1 MPGKP
6 NRLKSLLTL
15 AATMVLMIG
24 GATHAGPLDGHA
36 SAYFDGVTTWSGSTA
51 FDNLTGVAGFV
62 DWAVFGP
69 GDFPFGGAGYTPTPG
84 ELVYAYQ
91 VFSTGTDS
99 LSSFQASLDNLAN
112 TVGSFTGLAG
122 DAAIAALLLPLDKAE
137 WQFAGITT
145 ANNSEGL
152 AFSSP
157 KTPKDMFGIVV
168 DGGTFAVVN
177 PVPGPS
183 ETDIPEPMTLSF
195 LGGGAVTL
203 LLRSRRK
210 RR

>member
-1 MPGKP
+1 MLGKP
-6 NRLKSLLTL
+6 NRLKSLLTI
-15 AATMVLMIG
+15 AATMVLIIG
-24 GATHAGPLDGHA
+24 GATHAGPLNGHA
-36 SAYFDGVTTWSGSTA
+36 SAYFDGVTTWAGSTA
-51 FDNLTGVAGFV
+51 FDSLTGVAGYV
-62 DWAVFGP
+62 DWAVFGL
-69 GDFPFGGAGYTPTPG
+69 GNFPFGDTGYTPPPD

-99 LSSFQASLDNLAN
+99 ISAFQASLDNLAN

-122 DAAIAALLLPLDKAE
+122 DATIATWLLPLKAE

-145 ANNSEGL
+145 GYNSEGL

-157 KTPKDMFGIVV
+157 KKPKEMFGIVV
-168 DGGTFAVVN
+168 DGGAFAVVN

-183 ETDIPEPMTLSF
+183 GADVLEPMTLS
-195 LGGGAVTL
+195 LLAGGSVTL
-203 LLRSRRK
+203 LLRGRRK